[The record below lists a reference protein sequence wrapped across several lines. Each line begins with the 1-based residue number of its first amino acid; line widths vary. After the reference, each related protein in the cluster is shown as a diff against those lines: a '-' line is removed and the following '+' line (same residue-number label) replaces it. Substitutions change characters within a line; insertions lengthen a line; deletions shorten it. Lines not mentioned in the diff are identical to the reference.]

1 MTSIENMK
9 VAVFDMNGYLERRGY
24 SLYFINEH
32 NAEFLVNILVKVDK
46 KASLET
52 SRYLL
57 NIGEKTFIKTN
68 IERNLNSKS
77 VIAIN
82 GYGKLRKGT
91 GKTKVLDVWN

>member
-9 VAVFDMNGYLERRGY
+9 VAVYDMNGYLERRGH
-24 SLYFINEH
+24 SLYFINEY

-77 VIAIN
+77 LIAIN
-82 GYGKLRKGT
+82 GYGKLRKGS
-91 GKTKVLDVWN
+91 GKTKVLDVWK

>member
-1 MTSIENMK
+1 MTSVKNMN
-9 VAVFDMNGYLERRGY
+9 VAVYDMNGYLERRGY

-32 NAEFLVNILVKVDK
+32 NAEFLVNILVKIDK
-46 KASLET
+46 KASLEK

-77 VIAIN
+77 LIAIN
-82 GYGKLRKGT
+82 GYGKLRKGS
-91 GKTKVLDVWN
+91 GKTKALDVWN